1 MYKTKLQELC
11 QRKKWALPCY
21 TSMKDGPDHI
31 PEFKASVVVN
41 GLSFDSPAS
50 CKSSKDAH
58 NHAAMLAFL
67 HFTSPSDYVA
77 EYANRS
83 KLPKEEK
90 AAAAKDESGVY
101 KNLLLELTKRECL
114 CMPIYRTTKS
124 DAHSTPTFFSSVE
137 VEGAMFYGM
146 AGKSVKQAEHSAAMI
161 AYKSLNKGGFTHADG
176 FTFPNLNENAA
187 KATSSSKF
195 AVTTDSLQDVKDEI
209 LIPYPNFTS
218 QGHSKVKKVRKNS
231 EFALAQGTDIY
242 PFMYHLMLKIQET
255 DSAEK
260 LRAHVKLTSNEDC
273 NTFSATMKKEE
284 KETINAGKQ
293 FSFPNP
299 KPSPEELLMSPRST
313 HPNLFGISDT
323 SYVWNTTRTR
333 NYLLCNRVRVYTEF
347 PDFTFPKG
355 ITVLPIAEDKWVA
368 ISLEF
373 PNEESN

>member
-1 MYKTKLQELC
+1 
-11 QRKKWALPCY
+11 
-21 TSMKDGPDHI
+21 
-31 PEFKASVVVN
+31 
-41 GLSFDSPAS
+41 
-50 CKSSKDAH
+50 
-58 NHAAMLAFL
+58 
-67 HFTSPSDYVA
+67 
-77 EYANRS
+77 
-83 KLPKEEK
+83 
-90 AAAAKDESGVY
+90 
-101 KNLLLELTKRECL
+101 
-114 CMPIYRTTKS
+114 MPIYRTTKS
-124 DAHSTPTFFSSVE
+124 DAHSIPTFFSSVE
-137 VEGAMFYGM
+137 VGGAMFYGM

-161 AYKSLNKGGFTHADG
+161 AYKSLNERGFTHADG
-176 FTFPNLNENAA
+176 YNFPNLNENAA
-187 KATSSSKF
+187 KATSSPKF

-218 QGHSKVKKVRKNS
+218 QGHSKVKK
-231 EFALAQGTDIY
+231 
-242 PFMYHLMLKIQET
+242 

-293 FSFPNP
+293 FSFPNS
-299 KPSPEELLMSPRST
+299 KPSPQELLMSPRST
-313 HPNLFGISDT
+313 HPNLFRILDT